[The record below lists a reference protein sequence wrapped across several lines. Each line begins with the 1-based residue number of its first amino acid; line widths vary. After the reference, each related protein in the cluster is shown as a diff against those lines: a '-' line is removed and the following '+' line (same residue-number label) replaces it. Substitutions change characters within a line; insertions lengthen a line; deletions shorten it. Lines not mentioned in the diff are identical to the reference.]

1 MEEALVEAAV
11 PAAAVEGV
19 EGVAAALD
27 AAQAVHAL
35 VDGVDLHVALQRG
48 ARHVALVGAAL
59 ALEALAVDHAVHRR
73 EHRAQRD
80 GARRRRRRRLLR
92 LRWRLPS
99 SAWRLL
105 GDAVGGGQR
114 GLVFAVFVV
123 GLGLERG

>member
-48 ARHVALVGAAL
+48 ARHVTLVGAAL

-80 GARRRRRRRLLR
+80 GARRRRRRRLR
-92 LRWRLPS
+92 LRWRLP

>member
-80 GARRRRRRRLLR
+80 GARRRRRRRL
-92 LRWRLPS
+92 RWRLPS